1 MKGSKEKV
9 VLGSGK
15 VYTMLYTGTLPET
28 FTEIL
33 KKVMTEENHT
43 GWIKN
48 GASVEYKPTMTTE
61 KDDLGMV
68 VKEILTDEEGRD
80 RRYAGKTGEGRNG
93 EQCREK

>member
-43 GWIKN
+43 GWIKK
-48 GASVEYKPTMTTE
+48 AQAWSISP
-61 KDDLGMV
+61 
-68 VKEILTDEEGRD
+68 
-80 RRYAGKTGEGRNG
+80 
-93 EQCREK
+93 Q

>member
-48 GASVEYKPTMTTE
+48 GRKRGV
-61 KDDLGMV
+61 
-68 VKEILTDEEGRD
+68 
-80 RRYAGKTGEGRNG
+80 
-93 EQCREK
+93 

>member
-68 VKEILTDEEGRD
+68 VKEILTDEPSRQVFSHGMQIHWRSCPQ
-80 RRYAGKTGEGRNG
+80 R
-93 EQCREK
+93 QS